1 SIIGLQVLTENQT
14 ICVAFSNG
22 DIYTI
27 QLNSQMEN
35 VENECVGSIDSGI
48 LCMSWSPDQ
57 EIVIFITGDKKII
70 EMNKFFDVLNEIP
83 VEVDEFGEDI
93 QVNVGWGKKETQFH
107 GAGEKDKAKIK
118 IDKTKIKLSNDDD
131 FKIRV
136 SWRGDGEYFVCSS
149 VGYDGIQRKVRVY
162 NRDCVLQSTN
172 EVMDQLEH
180 PLCWRPSGN
189 LIATSQRFSHKHNVI
204 FLERNGLKHGEF
216 TIREPLSTKII
227 EVLWNFDSSVL
238 ALWMERKNSDDE
250 KKESI
255 VQIWSMNNYH
265 WYLKQ
270 EHIFNS
276 DLGMISSMEWDPEKP
291 LRLHLMTTKYM
302 YIQYNYE
309 WCIFS
314 STFVSEDDPA
324 TVIVIDGK
332 EALYT
337 PFRYQNVPP
346 PMASFKVNLDANA
359 SYVSFAPFNIGDDFC
374 VLLSNNTIQFFKS
387 NIENKPIGG
396 PSLIGKLSLPEKN
409 IHYRQLTWINEDTL
423 IAITH
428 DLNVDNNI
436 EKLLCIK
443 IEQNENDIKIIKTSE
458 KIFDDDNN
466 RIVRLICNSSTK
478 DMLMESTD
486 ASLYSI
492 EIDNDLNIS
501 YKPFEECLQLN
512 DICPWLAVTYIGK
525 NEQKTKCVIGLTT
538 RNRLYANEK
547 LIVSNCTS
555 FYIHSDFLI
564 FTTMTHTARF
574 LPLNI
579 PFEDFK
585 VTDDGSNVSNIFD
598 ESIRRVERGS
608 KIVTAVK
615 SNISLVLQMPR
626 GNLETVCPRALVLMK
641 VRNLLDKYN
650 YKDALVM
657 CRKHRIDMNIL
668 CDHNLEK
675 FIENIELFVKQI
687 DNQDYFNLFIS
698 GLKNEDI
705 TQGILLSLVTN
716 KSTSENKVNKIC
728 KAIRKTFESI
738 DKIKYVQPILTS
750 YVKNEPPQL
759 EDALYCIK
767 SIKTDNKPELAEK
780 AIKYIIFLVNVDK
793 LYNIA
798 LGLYD
803 FELVL
808 MIAQQSQKDPRE
820 YIPFLQN
827 LQKLEINYQHFK
839 INDYLERHEKA
850 LQCLSISGEQY
861 FNDCLNYIKKHFL
874 YNEAMKIFKNEESK
888 YLKVLIIYAEYLA
901 SHELFNQ
908 AGLAYWMAKEYDKA
922 IEYYQKTGSWRE
934 IFTIATSQNYNK
946 EKLNEIAN
954 NLIEQFQE
962 EKLYEDAAHIY
973 IEYLNE
979 PKQAVIHFLKSGKWL
994 EAVRLY
1000 FKYHLQYELESQV
1013 ISMLISGQTRLITT
1027 IKEYMELY
1035 TKQASR
1041 LIEIRIE
1048 KQKKLESGEI
1058 FKMDE
1063 RTLDG
1068 STNNNNIDILPDT
1081 MSMASKFT
1089 GFTAYT
1095 LANSLM
1101 TAATASINTGKGGR
1115 KRRKLQRKM
1124 MKGKKGS
1131 IYEEG
1136 YLINSLRKT
1145 IQRLDDIHESV
1156 KSLCQALLQFN
1167 KVDEAKELQ
1176 DLYYNK
1182 AIMVV
1187 KPQID
1192 QIFIPTPV
1200 PETIEQIRARLMS
1213 SVPIAAPT
1221 IQEEKPKLLQNENTP
1236 IVSWPFTMLEEH
1248 CPNPKELTEK
1258 LRKKDEI

>member
-1 SIIGLQVLTENQT
+1 MV
-14 ICVAFSNG
+14 
-22 DIYTI
+22 
-27 QLNSQMEN
+27 
-35 VENECVGSIDSGI
+35 
-48 LCMSWSPDQ
+48 
-57 EIVIFITGDKKII
+57 K
-70 EMNKFFDVLNEIP
+70 
-83 VEVDEFGEDI
+83 
-93 QVNVGWGKKETQFH
+93 
-107 GAGEKDKAKIK
+107 
-118 IDKTKIKLSNDDD
+118 
-131 FKIRV
+131 
-136 SWRGDGEYFVCSS
+136 
-149 VGYDGIQRKVRVY
+149 
-162 NRDCVLQSTN
+162 
-172 EVMDQLEH
+172 
-180 PLCWRPSGN
+180 
-189 LIATSQRFSHKHNVI
+189 
-204 FLERNGLKHGEF
+204 
-216 TIREPLSTKII
+216 
-227 EVLWNFDSSVL
+227 
-238 ALWMERKNSDDE
+238 
-250 KKESI
+250 
-255 VQIWSMNNYH
+255 
-265 WYLKQ
+265 
-270 EHIFNS
+270 
-276 DLGMISSMEWDPEKP
+276 
-291 LRLHLMTTKYM
+291 
-302 YIQYNYE
+302 
-309 WCIFS
+309 
-314 STFVSEDDPA
+314 
-324 TVIVIDGK
+324 
-332 EALYT
+332 
-337 PFRYQNVPP
+337 
-346 PMASFKVNLDANA
+346 
-359 SYVSFAPFNIGDDFC
+359 
-374 VLLSNNTIQFFKS
+374 
-387 NIENKPIGG
+387 
-396 PSLIGKLSLPEKN
+396 
-409 IHYRQLTWINEDTL
+409 
-423 IAITH
+423 
-428 DLNVDNNI
+428 
-436 EKLLCIK
+436 
-443 IEQNENDIKIIKTSE
+443 
-458 KIFDDDNN
+458 
-466 RIVRLICNSSTK
+466 LICNSSTK
-478 DMLMESTD
+478 DILMESTD

-492 EIDNDLNIS
+492 EINDNLDVE

-512 DICPWLAVTYIGK
+512 DICPWLAVTYIGSNDK
-525 NEQKTKCVIGLTT
+525 KTKTVIGLTA
-538 RNRLYANEK
+538 RNRLYANER

-579 PFEDFK
+579 PFDDFK
-585 VTDDGSNVSNIFD
+585 ITDDGNNTFNVFD

-608 KIVTAVK
+608 NIVTAIK

-641 VRNLLDKYN
+641 VRNLLDKFN
-650 YKDALVM
+650 YKEALIM

-675 FIENIELFVKQI
+675 FIENIEMFVKQI

-705 TQGILLSLVTN
+705 TQGMYKMKDYSSNSKPINSLELNLQNNISVNNSLDNSLLAYFSN
-716 KSTSENKVNKIC
+716 KDKSENKVNKIC
-728 KAIRKTFESI
+728 SAIRKTFESI
-738 DKIKYVQPILTS
+738 DKIKYVQPILTT
-750 YVKNEPPQL
+750 YVKNEPPKL
-759 EDALYCIK
+759 EEALYCIK
-767 SIKTDNKPELAEK
+767 SIKNDNKPELAEK

-827 LQKLEINYQHFK
+827 LQKLENNYQHFK
-839 INDYLERHEKA
+839 INDYLERYEKA
-850 LQCLSISGEQY
+850 LECLSISGEQY

-888 YLKVLIIYAEYLA
+888 YLKVLIIYAEYLS

-934 IFTIATSQNYNK
+934 IFTIATSQNYDNK
-946 EKLNEIAN
+946 KMEEIAN

-979 PKQAVIHFLKSGKWL
+979 PKQAVIYFLKSGKWL

-1000 FKYHLQYELESQV
+1000 FKHNLQSELESQI
-1013 ISMLISGQTRLITT
+1013 ISMLISGQSRLITT

-1041 LIEIRIE
+1041 LVEIRIE

-1101 TAATASINTGKGGR
+1101 TAATASVNTGKGGR

-1167 KVDEAKELQ
+1167 KVDEARELQ
-1176 DLYYNK
+1176 EIYFNN
-1182 AIMVV
+1182 AIMIIR
-1187 KPQID
+1187 PQID
-1192 QIFIPTPV
+1192 QIFIPTPI

-1221 IQEEKPKLLQNENTP
+1221 IQEEKPKLTQNDNTP
-1236 IVSWPFTMLEEH
+1236 LTSWPFTMLEKH
-1248 CPNPKELTEK
+1248 CPNPKDLTEK
-1258 LRKKDEI
+1258 LKKKDEF

>member
-1 SIIGLQVLTENQT
+1 
-14 ICVAFSNG
+14 
-22 DIYTI
+22 
-27 QLNSQMEN
+27 
-35 VENECVGSIDSGI
+35 
-48 LCMSWSPDQ
+48 
-57 EIVIFITGDKKII
+57 
-70 EMNKFFDVLNEIP
+70 
-83 VEVDEFGEDI
+83 
-93 QVNVGWGKKETQFH
+93 
-107 GAGEKDKAKIK
+107 
-118 IDKTKIKLSNDDD
+118 
-131 FKIRV
+131 
-136 SWRGDGEYFVCSS
+136 
-149 VGYDGIQRKVRVY
+149 
-162 NRDCVLQSTN
+162 
-172 EVMDQLEH
+172 
-180 PLCWRPSGN
+180 
-189 LIATSQRFSHKHNVI
+189 
-204 FLERNGLKHGEF
+204 
-216 TIREPLSTKII
+216 
-227 EVLWNFDSSVL
+227 
-238 ALWMERKNSDDE
+238 MERYDKNQ
-250 KKESI
+250 KTESV
-255 VQIWSMNNYH
+255 VQIWLMNNYH

-270 EHIFNS
+270 EHIFNKE
-276 DLGMISSMEWDPEKP
+276 LGMISSLEWDPEKP
-291 LRLHLMTTKYM
+291 LRLHILTTKYM
-302 YIQYNYE
+302 YLQYNYE
-309 WCIFS
+309 YCIFS
-314 STFVSEDDPA
+314 STFVSENDPA

-346 PMASFKVNLDANA
+346 PMSSFKANLEENA
-359 SYVSFAPFNIGDDFC
+359 SYISFAPVNIGDDFC
-374 VLLSNNTIQFFKS
+374 VLLSNNIVQFFQS
-387 NIENKPIGG
+387 NVENKPIQG
-396 PSLIGKLSLPEKN
+396 PSLIGKIKLPGEN

-423 IAITH
+423 IVISH
-428 DLNVDNNI
+428 DLNVDNSL
-436 EKLLCIK
+436 ERLLCIK
-443 IEQNENDIKIIKTSE
+443 IEKEENDIKIVKTSE
-458 KIFDDDNN
+458 KIFDDNN
-466 RIVRLICNSSTK
+466 NKIVRIICNSSTK
-478 DMLMESTD
+478 DILMESSD
-486 ASLYSI
+486 ASLYSV
-492 EIDNDLNIS
+492 EIDNNLDII

-525 NEQKTKCVIGLTT
+525 DEEQKTKCVIGLTS

-579 PFEDFK
+579 AFDNFK
-585 VTDDGSNVSNIFD
+585 ITDEGNNISNIFD
-598 ESIRRVERGS
+598 TSIRRVERGS
-608 KIVTAVK
+608 RIVTAVK

-641 VRNLLDKYN
+641 VRNLLNKYN
-650 YKDALVM
+650 YKDALIM

-675 FIENIELFVKQI
+675 FVENIEMFVKQI

-705 TQGILLSLVTN
+705 TKGMYKMKDYSTNSNQSTPLQINYQNISNPNYSKDNSLMSLITN
-716 KSTSENKVNKIC
+716 KENSQNKVNKIC
-728 KAIRKTFESI
+728 NAIRKTFESV
-738 DKIKYVQPILTS
+738 DKIKYVQPILTT
-750 YVKNEPPQL
+750 YVKNEPPLL
-759 EDALYCIK
+759 EEALYCIK
-767 SIKTDNKPELAEK
+767 SIKADNKPELAEK

-808 MIAQQSQKDPRE
+808 MIAQHSQKDPRE

-839 INDYLERHEKA
+839 INDYLERYEKA
-850 LQCLSISGEQY
+850 LKCLSNSGEEY

-874 YNEAMKIFKNEESK
+874 YNEAMKIFKNDETKYSK
-888 YLKVLIIYAEYLA
+888 ILIVYAEYLA
-901 SHELFNQ
+901 SHELFSQ
-908 AGLAYWMAKEYDKA
+908 AGLAYWMAKEYEKA

-934 IFTIATSQNYNK
+934 IFTIATSQNYNS
-946 EKLNEIAN
+946 EKLKEIAN

-979 PKQAVIHFLKSGKWL
+979 PKQAVIHYLKSGKWL
-994 EAVRLY
+994 EAIRLY
-1000 FKYHLQYELESQV
+1000 FKHHLQSELETQV
-1013 ISMLISGQTRLITT
+1013 ISMLLSGQSRLITT

-1041 LIEIRIE
+1041 LVEIRIE

-1058 FKMDE
+1058 FKLDE

-1068 STNNNNIDILPDT
+1068 STNNNIDILPDT

-1167 KVDEAKELQ
+1167 KVEAAKELQ
-1176 DLYYNK
+1176 DIYYNNT
-1182 AIMVV
+1182 IMVI

-1200 PETIEQIRARLMS
+1200 PETVEQIRARLMS

-1221 IQEEKPKLLQNENTP
+1221 IQEEKPKLIQNENTP
-1236 IVSWPFTMLEEH
+1236 VVSWPFAMLENH
-1248 CPNPKELTEK
+1248 CPNPKELMEK
-1258 LRKKDEI
+1258 LKKKEEF

>member
-1 SIIGLQVLTENQT
+1 
-14 ICVAFSNG
+14 
-22 DIYTI
+22 
-27 QLNSQMEN
+27 
-35 VENECVGSIDSGI
+35 
-48 LCMSWSPDQ
+48 
-57 EIVIFITGDKKII
+57 
-70 EMNKFFDVLNEIP
+70 
-83 VEVDEFGEDI
+83 
-93 QVNVGWGKKETQFH
+93 
-107 GAGEKDKAKIK
+107 
-118 IDKTKIKLSNDDD
+118 
-131 FKIRV
+131 
-136 SWRGDGEYFVCSS
+136 
-149 VGYDGIQRKVRVY
+149 
-162 NRDCVLQSTN
+162 
-172 EVMDQLEH
+172 
-180 PLCWRPSGN
+180 
-189 LIATSQRFSHKHNVI
+189 
-204 FLERNGLKHGEF
+204 
-216 TIREPLSTKII
+216 
-227 EVLWNFDSSVL
+227 
-238 ALWMERKNSDDE
+238 
-250 KKESI
+250 
-255 VQIWSMNNYH
+255 
-265 WYLKQ
+265 
-270 EHIFNS
+270 
-276 DLGMISSMEWDPEKP
+276 
-291 LRLHLMTTKYM
+291 
-302 YIQYNYE
+302 
-309 WCIFS
+309 
-314 STFVSEDDPA
+314 
-324 TVIVIDGK
+324 
-332 EALYT
+332 
-337 PFRYQNVPP
+337 
-346 PMASFKVNLDANA
+346 
-359 SYVSFAPFNIGDDFC
+359 
-374 VLLSNNTIQFFKS
+374 
-387 NIENKPIGG
+387 
-396 PSLIGKLSLPEKN
+396 
-409 IHYRQLTWINEDTL
+409 
-423 IAITH
+423 
-428 DLNVDNNI
+428 
-436 EKLLCIK
+436 
-443 IEQNENDIKIIKTSE
+443 
-458 KIFDDDNN
+458 
-466 RIVRLICNSSTK
+466 
-478 DMLMESTD
+478 MESTD

-492 EIDNDLNIS
+492 EIDNDLNIT

-512 DICPWLAVTYIGK
+512 DICPWLAVTYIGN
-525 NEQKTKCVIGLTT
+525 NEQKTKCVIGLTP

-547 LIVSNCTS
+547 LLVSNCTS

-579 PFEDFK
+579 SFEDFK
-585 VTDDGSNVSNIFD
+585 ITDDGTNVSNIFD

-650 YKDALVM
+650 YKDALIM

-675 FIENIELFVKQI
+675 FIENIEMFVKQI

-698 GLKNEDI
+698 GLKNENI
-705 TQGILLSLVTN
+705 TQGMYKMKDYSANTKPVNPLGLNLQNAVGVSNPVDNSLLSLATST
-716 KSTSENKVNKIC
+716 STSENKVNKIC

-750 YVKNEPPQL
+750 FVKSEPPQL

-767 SIKTDNKPELAEK
+767 SIKTDNNMPELAEK

-827 LQKLEINYQHFK
+827 LQKLETNYQHFK
-839 INDYLERHEKA
+839 INDYLERYEKA
-850 LQCLSISGEQY
+850 LECLSISGEQY

-901 SHELFNQ
+901 SHELFSQ

-934 IFTIATSQNYNK
+934 IFTIATSQNYDK
-946 EKLNEIAN
+946 ERLNEIAN

-973 IEYLNE
+973 IEYLDE

-1000 FKYHLQYELESQV
+1000 FKHHLQSELESQV
-1013 ISMLISGQTRLITT
+1013 ISMLISGQSRLITT

-1041 LIEIRIE
+1041 LVEIRIE

-1063 RTLDG
+1063 RTLDN
-1068 STNNNNIDILPDT
+1068 STNNNIDILPDT

-1101 TAATASINTGKGGR
+1101 TAATASVNTGKGGR

-1145 IQRLDDIHESV
+1145 IQRLDDIHESI

-1167 KVDEAKELQ
+1167 KVDEARELQ
-1176 DLYYNK
+1176 DIYYNK
-1182 AIMVV
+1182 AIMIV

-1236 IVSWPFTMLEEH
+1236 IVSWPFTMLEER

-1258 LRKKDEI
+1258 LKKKEEF

>member
-1 SIIGLQVLTENQT
+1 M
-14 ICVAFSNG
+14 
-22 DIYTI
+22 D
-27 QLNSQMEN
+27 N
-35 VENECVGSIDSGI
+35 VENVCVGSIDSGI
-48 LCMSWSPDQ
+48 LSMNWSPDQ
-57 EIVIFITGDKKII
+57 EIVVFVTGEKKII

-83 VEVDEFGEDI
+83 IDVEEFGEDV

-107 GAGEKDKAKIK
+107 GAGEKQLAKIK
-118 IDKTKIKLSNDDD
+118 IDKTKIKLSEDDD
-131 FKIRV
+131 FKIRI

-149 VGYDGIQRKVRVY
+149 VGYEGKIQQRKVRVY
-162 NRDCVLQSTN
+162 NRDCILQSTN
-172 EVMDQLEH
+172 EIIDQLEH
-180 PLCWRPSGN
+180 TLCWRPSGN
-189 LIATSQRFSHKHNVI
+189 LIASSQKFAHKHNVI

-238 ALWMERKNSDDE
+238 ALWMERYDDD
-250 KKESI
+250 KQVKESV

-270 EHIFNS
+270 EHIFNKE
-276 DLGMISSMEWDPEKP
+276 LGMVSSIEWDPEKP
-291 LRLHLMTTKYM
+291 LKLHIITTKYM
-302 YIQYNYE
+302 YLQYDYE
-309 WCIFS
+309 WLIFS
-314 STFVSEDDPA
+314 STFVSENDPA

-332 EALYT
+332 EVLYT

-346 PMASFKVNLDANA
+346 PMSSFKVNLEENA
-359 SYVSFAPFNIGDDFC
+359 SYISFAPINIGDDFC
-374 VLLSNNTIQFFKS
+374 VLLSNNTAQFFKS
-387 NIENKPIGG
+387 KVNNKPIEG
-396 PSLIGKLSLPEKN
+396 PSLIGTIKLPGKN

-423 IAITH
+423 IAISH
-428 DLNVDNNI
+428 DLNVVNNI

-443 IEQNENDIKIIKTSE
+443 IKYEGNEISIVKISE
-458 KIFDDDNN
+458 KSFEDDNN

-478 DMLMESTD
+478 DILMESTD

-492 EIDNDLNIS
+492 NIDENLNII

-525 NEQKTKCVIGLTT
+525 EQKTKCVIGLTP

-564 FTTMTHTARF
+564 FTTLTHTARF

-579 PFEDFK
+579 PFDDFK
-585 VTDDGSNVSNIFD
+585 INDDGNNVSNIFD
-598 ESIRRVERGS
+598 ESIRRIERGS

-650 YKDALVM
+650 YKDALII

-675 FIENIELFVKQI
+675 FIENIEMFVNQV
-687 DNQDYFNLFIS
+687 DNRDYFNLFIS

-705 TQGILLSLVTN
+705 TKGMYKIKDYSSNSNQNNPLGINLKKKT
-716 KSTSENKVNKIC
+716 ENKINKIC
-728 KAIRKTFESI
+728 NTIRKTFESI
-738 DKIKYVQPILTS
+738 DKIKYLQPILTT
-750 YVKNEPPQL
+750 YVKSEPPQL
-759 EDALYCIK
+759 EEALYCIK
-767 SIKTDNKPELAEK
+767 SIKANNQPELADK
-780 AIKYIIFLVNVDK
+780 AVKYIIFLVNVDK

-808 MIAQQSQKDPRE
+808 MIAQHSQKDPRE

-827 LQKLEINYQHFK
+827 LQKLEPNYQHFK
-839 INDYLERHEKA
+839 INDYLERFEKA
-850 LQCLSISGEQY
+850 LKCLSISGDQY
-861 FNDCLNYIKKHFL
+861 FNDCLEYIKNHIL
-874 YNEAMKIFKNEESK
+874 YNEAMKIFKYDEDK
-888 YLKVLIIYAEYLA
+888 YKKVLLIYAEYLA
-901 SHELFNQ
+901 SYELFNQ
-908 AGLAYWMAKEYDKA
+908 AALSYWMAKEYNKA

-946 EKLNEIAN
+946 EKLDEIAN

-962 EKLYEDAAHIY
+962 EKLYEDAAYIY
-973 IEYLNE
+973 IEYLND

-994 EAVRLY
+994 EAIRLY
-1000 FKYHLQYELESQV
+1000 NKHHLQKELESQV
-1013 ISMLISGQTRLITT
+1013 ISMLISGQSRLITT

-1041 LIEIRIE
+1041 LVEIRIE

-1058 FKMDE
+1058 FKLDE

-1145 IQRLDDIHESV
+1145 IQRLDDIHDNV

-1167 KVDEAKELQ
+1167 KVEAAKELQ
-1176 DLYYNK
+1176 DIYYNN
-1182 AIMVV
+1182 AIMII

-1200 PETIEQIRARLMS
+1200 PETVEQIRARLMS

-1221 IQEEKPKLLQNENTP
+1221 IQEEKPKLIKNENTP
-1236 IVSWPFTMLEEH
+1236 LLSWPFTMLEKH

-1258 LRKKDEI
+1258 LKKKEEF

>member
-1 SIIGLQVLTENQT
+1 
-14 ICVAFSNG
+14 
-22 DIYTI
+22 
-27 QLNSQMEN
+27 
-35 VENECVGSIDSGI
+35 
-48 LCMSWSPDQ
+48 
-57 EIVIFITGDKKII
+57 
-70 EMNKFFDVLNEIP
+70 
-83 VEVDEFGEDI
+83 
-93 QVNVGWGKKETQFH
+93 
-107 GAGEKDKAKIK
+107 
-118 IDKTKIKLSNDDD
+118 
-131 FKIRV
+131 
-136 SWRGDGEYFVCSS
+136 
-149 VGYDGIQRKVRVY
+149 
-162 NRDCVLQSTN
+162 
-172 EVMDQLEH
+172 
-180 PLCWRPSGN
+180 
-189 LIATSQRFSHKHNVI
+189 
-204 FLERNGLKHGEF
+204 
-216 TIREPLSTKII
+216 
-227 EVLWNFDSSVL
+227 
-238 ALWMERKNSDDE
+238 
-250 KKESI
+250 
-255 VQIWSMNNYH
+255 
-265 WYLKQ
+265 
-270 EHIFNS
+270 
-276 DLGMISSMEWDPEKP
+276 
-291 LRLHLMTTKYM
+291 
-302 YIQYNYE
+302 
-309 WCIFS
+309 
-314 STFVSEDDPA
+314 
-324 TVIVIDGK
+324 
-332 EALYT
+332 
-337 PFRYQNVPP
+337 
-346 PMASFKVNLDANA
+346 
-359 SYVSFAPFNIGDDFC
+359 
-374 VLLSNNTIQFFKS
+374 
-387 NIENKPIGG
+387 
-396 PSLIGKLSLPEKN
+396 
-409 IHYRQLTWINEDTL
+409 
-423 IAITH
+423 
-428 DLNVDNNI
+428 
-436 EKLLCIK
+436 
-443 IEQNENDIKIIKTSE
+443 
-458 KIFDDDNN
+458 
-466 RIVRLICNSSTK
+466 
-478 DMLMESTD
+478 MLMESTD

-492 EIDNDLNIS
+492 EIDNDLNIT

-512 DICPWLAVTYIGK
+512 DICPWLAVTYIGN
-525 NEQKTKCVIGLTT
+525 NEQKTKCVIGLTP

-547 LIVSNCTS
+547 LLVSNCTS

-579 PFEDFK
+579 SFEDFK
-585 VTDDGSNVSNIFD
+585 ITDDGTNVSNIFD

-650 YKDALVM
+650 YKDALIM

-675 FIENIELFVKQI
+675 FIENIEMFVKQI

-698 GLKNEDI
+698 GLKNENI
-705 TQGILLSLVTN
+705 TQGMYKMKDYSANTKPVNPLGLNLQNAVGVSNPVDNSLLSLATST
-716 KSTSENKVNKIC
+716 STSENKVNKIC

-750 YVKNEPPQL
+750 FVKSEPPQL

-767 SIKTDNKPELAEK
+767 SIKTDNNMPELAEK

-827 LQKLEINYQHFK
+827 LQKLETNYQHFK
-839 INDYLERHEKA
+839 INDYLERYEKA
-850 LQCLSISGEQY
+850 LECLSISGEQY

-901 SHELFNQ
+901 SHELFSQ

-934 IFTIATSQNYNK
+934 IFTIATSQNYDK
-946 EKLNEIAN
+946 ERLNEIAN

-973 IEYLNE
+973 IEYLDE

-1000 FKYHLQYELESQV
+1000 FKHHLQSELESQV
-1013 ISMLISGQTRLITT
+1013 ISMLISGQSRLITT

-1041 LIEIRIE
+1041 LVEIRIE

-1063 RTLDG
+1063 RTLDN
-1068 STNNNNIDILPDT
+1068 STNNNIDILPDT

-1101 TAATASINTGKGGR
+1101 TAATASVNTGKGGR

-1145 IQRLDDIHESV
+1145 IQRLDDIHESI

-1167 KVDEAKELQ
+1167 KVDEARELQ
-1176 DLYYNK
+1176 DIYYNK
-1182 AIMVV
+1182 AIMIV

-1236 IVSWPFTMLEEH
+1236 IVSWPFTMLEER

-1258 LRKKDEI
+1258 LKKKEEF